1 MKEKRLLSLLLASMM
16 LISTACAGKT
26 DSGKETTDT
35 EALTSIVTDITTPD
49 DSADTTS
56 ADLSKYSAWL
66 GDRLSATVDGNTVST
81 DNGTVTLAIGEAMGV
96 ETTGLRDEGYIIK
109 TVGTDTVIV
118 AAKEAG
124 LDAGVRKYAA
134 VSEKT
139 GSYAVNLTSGLKIGK
154 VTLGG
159 ADISEYKILLPKAAE
174 GDKSFQA
181 TPTMAMETA
190 AKDLQKYIELATGH
204 KLPIEYVVG
213 LNKMTDAQVKENC
226 GNGIVI
232 LADPT
237 AKGGSSIK
245 GQIEYVDG
253 KAEEIGPGEM
263 GTESYK
269 LTVQGGLMR
278 ITGGNQRG
286 CLYAVYDF
294 LEQCIGWRFFG
305 GDVEYLYEA
314 EELNIDDIDM
324 SHTPTF
330 AYRATTMPSANDNNN
345 FPKLKQNCFNTTRY
359 AHSPEHG
366 YGLGSTYLHAH
377 TFATQLE
384 KADHIEK
391 GKLPYG
397 DQPCLTDEETK
408 EYIID
413 WTLGLINERL
423 NPPFNTRIGFDTVQ
437 VGCSMN
443 DNTNFCKCNNCMKVI
458 RDTSFTDL
466 YLGFVNDV
474 AEAVDEAYPGMIVN
488 TAIYFAA
495 RKLPEVTVPRDN
507 VSIYY
512 CIQGC
517 NQHTICDGLC
527 AGYET
532 TLGTNNVEERSQLEG
547 WTEICDRIYAWHYST
562 TFFSNLGPCP
572 NVYEIYEDVTYVASL
587 GIFGYYAEGSST
599 ETNNFENLKAY
610 LFCKLMYNADVT
622 REEFMAMIDEY
633 ITCVYGEESAPY
645 IRQYLDMHQQ
655 SGDAIEGCFINN
667 YHYPLD
673 MMDITYYREN
683 YDTMKD
689 LFDNAI
695 RYAKDAET
703 ETKIVNLRL
712 HMELIGLSA
721 TYERDY
727 VNGTAESRAEYE
739 ASYKWL
745 VDTYKAANLPG
756 DRVGTAAPDNYDL
769 SKNPMLT
776 FVPTLPVLSKE
787 GRA

>member
-1 MKEKRLLSLLLASMM
+1 
-16 LISTACAGKT
+16 
-26 DSGKETTDT
+26 
-35 EALTSIVTDITTPD
+35 
-49 DSADTTS
+49 
-56 ADLSKYSAWL
+56 
-66 GDRLSATVDGNTVST
+66 
-81 DNGTVTLAIGEAMGV
+81 
-96 ETTGLRDEGYIIK
+96 
-109 TVGTDTVIV
+109 
-118 AAKEAG
+118 
-124 LDAGVRKYAA
+124 
-134 VSEKT
+134 
-139 GSYAVNLTSGLKIGK
+139 
-154 VTLGG
+154 
-159 ADISEYKILLPKAAE
+159 
-174 GDKSFQA
+174 
-181 TPTMAMETA
+181 
-190 AKDLQKYIELATGH
+190 
-204 KLPIEYVVG
+204 
-213 LNKMTDAQVKENC
+213 
-226 GNGIVI
+226 
-232 LADPT
+232 
-237 AKGGSSIK
+237 
-245 GQIEYVDG
+245 
-253 KAEEIGPGEM
+253 M

-269 LTVQGGLMR
+269 LTVQDGLMR

-294 LEQCIGWRFFG
+294 LEQYIGWRFFG
-305 GDVEYLYEA
+305 DNVEYLYDA
-314 EELNIDDIDM
+314 DELSIDDVDM

-330 AYRATTMPSANDNNN
+330 GYRATTIPTVSDDKN
-345 FPKLKQNCFNTTRY
+345 FPKLKQNCFNTTKY
-359 AHSPEHG
+359 AHSPEYG
-366 YGLGSTYLHAH
+366 FGLGSTYLHAH

-413 WTLGLINERL
+413 WTLNLIDERL
-423 NPPFNTRIGFDTVQ
+423 SKGYVGVGYDLVQ

-495 RKLPEVTVPRDN
+495 RKLPEVTVPREN

-532 TLGTNNVEERSQLEG
+532 TLGTENVTERAQLEG
-547 WTEICDRIYAWHYST
+547 WTKICDRIYAWHYST

-633 ITCVYGEESAPY
+633 ITCVYGEKSAPY
-645 IRQYLDMHQQ
+645 IREYLDMHQQ

-673 MMDITYYREN
+673 MMDINYYREN
-683 YDTMKD
+683 YGTMKD
-689 LFDNAI
+689 LFDKAI
-695 RYAKDAET
+695 RYAKDSAT

-739 ASYKWL
+739 AAYKWL
-745 VDTYKAANLPG
+745 VDTYKAAGLPT
-756 DRVGTAAPDNYDL
+756 DRVNTAAPDNYDL

-776 FVPTLPVLSKE
+776 FVPTLPILSKE